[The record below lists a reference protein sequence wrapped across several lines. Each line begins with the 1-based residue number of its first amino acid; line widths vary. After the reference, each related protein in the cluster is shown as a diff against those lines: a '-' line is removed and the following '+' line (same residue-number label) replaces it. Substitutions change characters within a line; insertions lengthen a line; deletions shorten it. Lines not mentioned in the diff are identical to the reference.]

1 MIFEKNDSWKSG
13 KFRTFVHLYS
23 KYRTLRLDKQYQ
35 SIVLSTALT
44 GQSKLVTG
52 SQP

>member
-13 KFRTFVHLYS
+13 KFSTFVHLYS
-23 KYRTLRLDKQYQ
+23 KYRTLRLDKKYQ

-44 GQSKLVTG
+44 RQNKLVTG
-52 SQP
+52 SHP